1 MKMEQQM
8 KVVVGE
14 LHKPARRNYLRRKYD
29 IRGVD
34 ETWQADLVEMQSY
47 ARENIGYR
55 YMLTVIDIFSKYSW
69 AIPVKKKTGEDVTA
83 AMKSM
88 LRKSGRVP
96 KNLHT
101 DRGKEFYNKNFQTL
115 MTKYGINLYST
126 FSNLKAL
133 ICERF
138 NRTLKNEMWKK
149 FVFVETTSGW
159 ISCPIC

>member
-8 KVVVGE
+8 KVVVDE

-47 ARENIGYR
+47 ARENKDYR
-55 YMLTVIDIFSKYSW
+55 YMLTVIGVFSKYSW

-83 AMKSM
+83 AMKSV
-88 LRKSGRVP
+88 LHESGRVP

-101 DRGKEFYNKNFQTL
+101 DRGMKFYKKNFQTL
-115 MTKYGINLYST
+115 MTKYGINLYLT

-149 FVFVETTSGW
+149 FSLRGK
-159 ISCPIC
+159 